1 MMEGVTASIVKI
13 LSSYSIKGGVG
24 KTALSINLAFAF
36 QQCGKR
42 TLLVD
47 LDPQGAAGFY
57 YRVGP
62 SEEFN
67 AKEEDLSKEQVK
79 SNIRESDYPGL
90 DILPSNL
97 AYRKFDLLLD
107 RMKKRRSQL
116 RRLLEPFEEDYDRIM
131 LDSPPNITLLSEN
144 VFRASDLILV
154 PVIPTTLSER
164 TLEQLFQFFTAKE
177 LPLEVILPFF
187 SMAQKRNRM
196 HQEIVEKL
204 PEKYPMFLKTV
215 IPFTVEVEK
224 MGIYRKPLL
233 AYAKSLP
240 VSAAYRALFEE
251 IETKLNP

>member
-1 MMEGVTASIVKI
+1 VKI

-24 KTALSINLAFAF
+24 KTALSVNLAFAF
-36 QQCGKR
+36 QQSGKR

-57 YRVGP
+57 FRVSP
-62 SEEFN
+62 CEEFEAKEKDLSEER
-67 AKEEDLSKEQVK
+67 VK

-116 RRLLEPFEEDYDRIM
+116 RRLVEPFEENYDRII

-144 VFRASDLILV
+144 VFRASDAILV

-164 TLEQLFQFFTAKE
+164 TLEQLFEFFTAKE
-177 LPLEVILPFF
+177 LPVDVILPFF
-187 SMAQKRNRM
+187 SMVQKRNQM
-196 HQEIVEKL
+196 HQENIEKL
-204 PEKYPMFLKTV
+204 PERYPMFLKTI

-224 MGIYRKPLL
+224 MGLHRKPLL

-240 VSAAYRALFEE
+240 VSAAYRALSEE
-251 IETKLNP
+251 IEARMNP